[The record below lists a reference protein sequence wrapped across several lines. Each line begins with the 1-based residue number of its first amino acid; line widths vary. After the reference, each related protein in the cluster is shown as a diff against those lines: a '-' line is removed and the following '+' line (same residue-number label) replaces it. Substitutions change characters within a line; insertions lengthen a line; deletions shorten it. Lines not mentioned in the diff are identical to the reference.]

1 MKRAKN
7 HPVVKNL
14 GNALCIDEILQ
25 SAKEAVHRTASFLS
39 IGLECVGLADKC
51 GEIDVLCGIVGNG
64 IVGLLFE
71 VAVHGK
77 SGTGRDELTDDDVF
91 LKADEMIDLAL
102 DGSLGE
108 DLGGLLEGSGG

>member
-51 GEIDVLCGIVGNG
+51 GEIDVL
-64 IVGLLFE
+64 
-71 VAVHGK
+71 
-77 SGTGRDELTDDDVF
+77 
-91 LKADEMIDLAL
+91 
-102 DGSLGE
+102 
-108 DLGGLLEGSGG
+108 